1 LNVKQPLLYSLLACN
16 MSILSV
22 TAIALIFRTSFLALA
37 LAWLESGA
45 VTTAVLM
52 YYYRGRQEL
61 YEKTIASLELKP
73 LGVSPVT
80 EEAPA
85 VPRGTRPPPAPKSKP
100 LGLDD
105 L

>member
-1 LNVKQPLLYSLLACN
+1 

-45 VTTAVLM
+45 VATAVLM

-73 LGVSPVT
+73 LGVSPVADKA
-80 EEAPA
+80 EAPT